1 MVNVSNSIDA
11 RGPRFGALITTI
23 VLAVVLL
30 TESIWLLSFQA
41 FVFAVGAFF
50 GPARAPYGLIY
61 KSFVQK
67 RLKSELVKE
76 DAKPP
81 QFAQFIGLLFALTAL
96 TGLVLE
102 INILFLLAT
111 AMALIAAILNA
122 FFDFCL
128 GCQMYLIIKRLTTR

>member
-1 MVNVSNSIDA
+1 MTQISNSIDA
-11 RGPRFGALITTI
+11 RGPRFGALITTL

-30 TESIWLLSFQA
+30 TESIWLLGLQA
-41 FVFAVGAFF
+41 LVFATGAFF
-50 GPARAPYGLIY
+50 GPVKSPYAFIY
-61 KSFVQK
+61 KKFIQK

-81 QFAQFIGLLFALTAL
+81 QFAQFVGLLFALTAL
-96 TGLVLE
+96 AGLFFEL
-102 INILFLLAT
+102 NILFLAAT
-111 AMALIAAILNA
+111 AMALVAAFLNA

>member
-1 MVNVSNSIDA
+1 MTNTSNVIDA

-23 VLAVVLL
+23 VLAAVLL

-41 FVFAVGAFF
+41 LVFAVGAFF
-50 GPARAPYGLIY
+50 GPAKAPYGVIY
-61 KSFVQK
+61 KRFIQK
-67 RLKSELVKE
+67 NLKSELVKE

-81 QFAQFIGLLFALTAL
+81 QFAQFVGLLFAIAAL
-96 TGLVLE
+96 SGLVFE
-102 INILFLLAT
+102 INLLFLAAT
-111 AMALIAAILNA
+111 AMALVAAFLNA